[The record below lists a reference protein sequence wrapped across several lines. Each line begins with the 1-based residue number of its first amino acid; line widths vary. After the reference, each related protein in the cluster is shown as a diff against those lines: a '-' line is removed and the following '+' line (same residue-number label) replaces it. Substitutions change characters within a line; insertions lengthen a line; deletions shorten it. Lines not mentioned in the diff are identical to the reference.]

1 MEGRGVTA
9 IIFDLDG
16 TLVDS
21 APDIQAAAN
30 RMLKAERCKP
40 LDLATITSFIGNGL
54 PKLVERVMAARDL
67 DPARHGYLTA
77 RVSGFYATASSELT
91 ALYPGV
97 RAALEHLHGE
107 GHALGLCT
115 NKPEEPARAILADF
129 GLAHLFDAVIG
140 GDTLE
145 VKKPDAAPL
154 HAAAEALGEARVI
167 YVGDSEVDAATAK
180 AAAVPFVLFTEGYR
194 KSPITEIRHDVAFA
208 DFANLPA
215 LIAGLVAGGAA
226 A

>member
-1 MEGRGVTA
+1 MTA

-16 TLVDS
+16 TLVNS

-30 RMLKAERCKP
+30 RMLKAERCEP

-67 DPARHGYLTA
+67 DPSRHGYLTA

-91 ALYPGV
+91 IPYPGM
-97 RAALEHLHGE
+97 RQALDQLRSE
-107 GHALGLCT
+107 GFSLGLCT

-129 GLAHLFDAVIG
+129 DLAHLFDAVIG

-154 HAAAEALGEARVI
+154 LATADLLGATRVI

-180 AAAVPFVLFTEGYR
+180 AADVPFALFTEGYR
-194 KSPITEIRHDVAFA
+194 KTPLSEIHHDVAFA
-208 DFANLPA
+208 DFADLPA
-215 LIAGLVAGGAA
+215 LIADLVAGGEAE
-226 A
+226 